1 MSIDA
6 ILTQLLMGLTVG
18 VNLVLVAT
26 GLTLVFGMM
35 GVINFAHS
43 ALFMLGAYVGL
54 VATTRLGSFWLGLL
68 IVPRRDRLPRRP
80 LRERYPLSHLLPLLL
95 TFGLSLFFEGSAKVI
110 WGADIVSLNKPAL
123 LGGAVSLG
131 RITFPTYW
139 LFALAAAAVL
149 AAAVWLVVER
159 TWLGLAIRA
168 ATQDPTMAAVLGINV
183 QRLNT
188 IVFALGSGLA
198 GAAGVILGTMTS
210 LSPQMGA
217 GIVLDAFIAIVIGG
231 LGSFTGAIVGSLLLG
246 QVQSFGVALLPA
258 FHTPLIFLVIAVV
271 LVLRPSGL
279 FRCGGAPVRRL
290 TVALVAAALIL
301 APLGVGRRVL
311 GVLPEPLDVGTSIF
325 ALFAAALD
333 LALGYGGLVS
343 FGHARFFGAGAY
355 GAALALRHVSF
366 SLWAALL
373 IGIAAAAL
381 LAVVVGYFAVH
392 SRGIYMAMLTFAFAQ
407 LLYEV
412 RAAPRRCGAC
422 RWSPRASPSGSDSK
436 GGKTRLRVS

>member
-68 IVPRRDRLPRRP
+68 IAPPAIGLLGAAMEMSLLRP
-80 LRERYPLSHLLPLLL
+80 LRKRYPLSHLLPLLL

-139 LFALAAAAVL
+139 LFALVAAAVL

-159 TWLGLAIRA
+159 TSLGLAIRA
-168 ATQDPTMAAVLGINV
+168 ATQDPTMAAVLGVNV

-258 FHTPLIFLVIAVV
+258 FHTPLIFLVMAVV

-279 FRCGGAPVRRL
+279 F
-290 TVALVAAALIL
+290 
-301 APLGVGRRVL
+301 
-311 GVLPEPLDVGTSIF
+311 
-325 ALFAAALD
+325 
-333 LALGYGGLVS
+333 
-343 FGHARFFGAGAY
+343 
-355 GAALALRHVSF
+355 GAA
-366 SLWAALL
+366 
-373 IGIAAAAL
+373 
-381 LAVVVGYFAVH
+381 
-392 SRGIYMAMLTFAFAQ
+392 
-407 LLYEV
+407 E
-412 RAAPRRCGAC
+412 RR
-422 RWSPRASPSGSDSK
+422 
-436 GGKTRLRVS
+436 

>member
-1 MSIDA
+1 VSIDA

-68 IVPRRDRLPRRP
+68 IAPPAIGLLGAAMEMSLLRP

-110 WGADIVSLNKPAL
+110 WGADIVSLDKPAM

-139 LFALAAAAVL
+139 LFALVAAAVL

-159 TWLGLAIRA
+159 TSLGLAIRA
-168 ATQDPTMAAVLGINV
+168 ATQDPTMAAVLGVNV

-258 FHTPLIFLVIAVV
+258 FHTPLIFLVMAVV

-279 FRCGGAPVRRL
+279 FGVAERR
-290 TVALVAAALIL
+290 
-301 APLGVGRRVL
+301 
-311 GVLPEPLDVGTSIF
+311 
-325 ALFAAALD
+325 
-333 LALGYGGLVS
+333 
-343 FGHARFFGAGAY
+343 
-355 GAALALRHVSF
+355 
-366 SLWAALL
+366 
-373 IGIAAAAL
+373 
-381 LAVVVGYFAVH
+381 
-392 SRGIYMAMLTFAFAQ
+392 
-407 LLYEV
+407 
-412 RAAPRRCGAC
+412 
-422 RWSPRASPSGSDSK
+422 
-436 GGKTRLRVS
+436 

>member
-68 IVPRRDRLPRRP
+68 IAPPAIGLLGAAMERWLLRP

-139 LFALAAAAVL
+139 LFALVAAAVL

-159 TWLGLAIRA
+159 TSLGLSIRA
-168 ATQDPTMAAVLGINV
+168 ATQDPTMAAVLGVNV

-258 FHTPLIFLVIAVV
+258 FHTPLIFLVMAVV
-271 LVLRPSGL
+271 LVLRPTGL
-279 FRCGGAPVRRL
+279 FGTAERR
-290 TVALVAAALIL
+290 
-301 APLGVGRRVL
+301 
-311 GVLPEPLDVGTSIF
+311 
-325 ALFAAALD
+325 
-333 LALGYGGLVS
+333 
-343 FGHARFFGAGAY
+343 
-355 GAALALRHVSF
+355 
-366 SLWAALL
+366 
-373 IGIAAAAL
+373 
-381 LAVVVGYFAVH
+381 
-392 SRGIYMAMLTFAFAQ
+392 
-407 LLYEV
+407 
-412 RAAPRRCGAC
+412 
-422 RWSPRASPSGSDSK
+422 
-436 GGKTRLRVS
+436 

>member
-1 MSIDA
+1 VSIDA

-68 IVPRRDRLPRRP
+68 IAPPAIGLLGAVMERWLLRP

-139 LFALAAAAVL
+139 LFALVAAAVL

-159 TWLGLAIRA
+159 TSLGLSIRA
-168 ATQDPTMAAVLGINV
+168 ATQDPTMAAVLGVNV

-258 FHTPLIFLVIAVV
+258 FHTPLIFLVMAVV

-279 FRCGGAPVRRL
+279 F
-290 TVALVAAALIL
+290 
-301 APLGVGRRVL
+301 
-311 GVLPEPLDVGTSIF
+311 
-325 ALFAAALD
+325 
-333 LALGYGGLVS
+333 
-343 FGHARFFGAGAY
+343 
-355 GAALALRHVSF
+355 GAA
-366 SLWAALL
+366 
-373 IGIAAAAL
+373 
-381 LAVVVGYFAVH
+381 
-392 SRGIYMAMLTFAFAQ
+392 
-407 LLYEV
+407 E
-412 RAAPRRCGAC
+412 RR
-422 RWSPRASPSGSDSK
+422 
-436 GGKTRLRVS
+436 

>member
-68 IVPRRDRLPRRP
+68 IAPPVIGLLGAAMERWLLRP

-123 LGGAVSLG
+123 LGGSVSLG

-139 LFALAAAAVL
+139 LFALVAAAVL

-159 TWLGLAIRA
+159 TSLGLSIRA
-168 ATQDPTMAAVLGINV
+168 ATQDPTMAAVLGVNV

-258 FHTPLIFLVIAVV
+258 FHTPLIFLVMAVV

-279 FRCGGAPVRRL
+279 F
-290 TVALVAAALIL
+290 
-301 APLGVGRRVL
+301 
-311 GVLPEPLDVGTSIF
+311 
-325 ALFAAALD
+325 
-333 LALGYGGLVS
+333 
-343 FGHARFFGAGAY
+343 
-355 GAALALRHVSF
+355 GAA
-366 SLWAALL
+366 
-373 IGIAAAAL
+373 
-381 LAVVVGYFAVH
+381 
-392 SRGIYMAMLTFAFAQ
+392 
-407 LLYEV
+407 E
-412 RAAPRRCGAC
+412 RR
-422 RWSPRASPSGSDSK
+422 
-436 GGKTRLRVS
+436 

>member
-54 VATTRLGSFWLGLL
+54 VGATRLGSFWLGLL
-68 IVPRRDRLPRRP
+68 VAPLAIGLLGAAMERGLLRP
-80 LRERYPLSHLLPLLL
+80 LRRRYPLSHLLPLLL

-110 WGADIVSLNKPAL
+110 WGADIVSLAKPSL
-123 LGGAVSLG
+123 LGGSVSLG

-159 TWLGLAIRA
+159 TSLGLAIRA
-168 ATQDPTMAAVLGINV
+168 ATQDPTMAAVLGVNV
-183 QRLNT
+183 ERLNT
-188 IVFALGSGLA
+188 VVFALGSGLA
-198 GAAGVILGTMTS
+198 GAAGVILGAMTS
-210 LSPQMGA
+210 VSPQMGA

-258 FHTPLIFLVIAVV
+258 FHTPLVFLVMAIV

-279 FRCGGAPVRRL
+279 F
-290 TVALVAAALIL
+290 
-301 APLGVGRRVL
+301 
-311 GVLPEPLDVGTSIF
+311 
-325 ALFAAALD
+325 
-333 LALGYGGLVS
+333 
-343 FGHARFFGAGAY
+343 
-355 GAALALRHVSF
+355 GAAER
-366 SLWAALL
+366 
-373 IGIAAAAL
+373 
-381 LAVVVGYFAVH
+381 
-392 SRGIYMAMLTFAFAQ
+392 Q
-407 LLYEV
+407 
-412 RAAPRRCGAC
+412 
-422 RWSPRASPSGSDSK
+422 
-436 GGKTRLRVS
+436 

>member
-1 MSIDA
+1 VSIDA

-68 IVPRRDRLPRRP
+68 IAPPAIGLLGAAMERWLLRP

-139 LFALAAAAVL
+139 LFALVAAAVL

-159 TWLGLAIRA
+159 TSLGLAIRA
-168 ATQDPTMAAVLGINV
+168 ATQDPTMAAVLGVNV

-231 LGSFTGAIVGSLLLG
+231 LGSFAGAIVGSLLLG

-258 FHTPLIFLVIAVV
+258 FHTPLVFLVMAVV

-279 FRCGGAPVRRL
+279 F
-290 TVALVAAALIL
+290 
-301 APLGVGRRVL
+301 
-311 GVLPEPLDVGTSIF
+311 
-325 ALFAAALD
+325 
-333 LALGYGGLVS
+333 
-343 FGHARFFGAGAY
+343 
-355 GAALALRHVSF
+355 GAA
-366 SLWAALL
+366 
-373 IGIAAAAL
+373 
-381 LAVVVGYFAVH
+381 
-392 SRGIYMAMLTFAFAQ
+392 
-407 LLYEV
+407 E
-412 RAAPRRCGAC
+412 RR
-422 RWSPRASPSGSDSK
+422 
-436 GGKTRLRVS
+436 

>member
-1 MSIDA
+1 VSIDA

-68 IVPRRDRLPRRP
+68 VAPPAIGLLGAALERWLLRP
-80 LRERYPLSHLLPLLL
+80 LRRRYPLSHLLPLLL

-110 WGADIVSLNKPAL
+110 WGADIVSLGKPAL

-139 LFALAAAAVL
+139 LFALV

-159 TWLGLAIRA
+159 TSLGLAIRA
-168 ATQDPTMAAVLGINV
+168 ATQDPTMAAVLGVNV

-198 GAAGVILGTMTS
+198 GAAGVILGAMTS

-258 FHTPLIFLVIAVV
+258 FHTPLVFLVMAVV

-279 FRCGGAPVRRL
+279 FGTAERR
-290 TVALVAAALIL
+290 
-301 APLGVGRRVL
+301 
-311 GVLPEPLDVGTSIF
+311 
-325 ALFAAALD
+325 
-333 LALGYGGLVS
+333 
-343 FGHARFFGAGAY
+343 
-355 GAALALRHVSF
+355 
-366 SLWAALL
+366 
-373 IGIAAAAL
+373 
-381 LAVVVGYFAVH
+381 
-392 SRGIYMAMLTFAFAQ
+392 
-407 LLYEV
+407 
-412 RAAPRRCGAC
+412 
-422 RWSPRASPSGSDSK
+422 
-436 GGKTRLRVS
+436 

>member
-54 VATTRLGSFWLGLL
+54 VMATRAGSFWLGLL
-68 IVPRRDRLPRRP
+68 VAPPAIGLLGAAVERWLLRP

-95 TFGLSLFFEGSAKVI
+95 TFGLSLFFEGSAKAI
-110 WGADIVSLNKPAL
+110 WGADIVSLDKPPF
-123 LGGAVSLG
+123 LGGTVALG

-139 LFALAAAAVL
+139 LFALGAAAVL
-149 AAAVWLVVER
+149 AAGVWLVVER
-159 TWLGLAIRA
+159 TPLGLSIRA
-168 ATQDPTMAAVLGINV
+168 ATQDPMMAAVLGVNV

-198 GAAGVILGTMTS
+198 AAAGVILGAMTS
-210 LSPQMGA
+210 VSPQMGA

-258 FHTPLIFLVIAVV
+258 FHTPLVFLVMAVV
-271 LVLRPSGL
+271 LVLRPTGL
-279 FRCGGAPVRRL
+279 FGATERR
-290 TVALVAAALIL
+290 
-301 APLGVGRRVL
+301 
-311 GVLPEPLDVGTSIF
+311 
-325 ALFAAALD
+325 
-333 LALGYGGLVS
+333 
-343 FGHARFFGAGAY
+343 
-355 GAALALRHVSF
+355 
-366 SLWAALL
+366 
-373 IGIAAAAL
+373 
-381 LAVVVGYFAVH
+381 
-392 SRGIYMAMLTFAFAQ
+392 
-407 LLYEV
+407 
-412 RAAPRRCGAC
+412 
-422 RWSPRASPSGSDSK
+422 
-436 GGKTRLRVS
+436 

>member
-68 IVPRRDRLPRRP
+68 IAPPAIGLLGAAMERWLLRP
-80 LRERYPLSHLLPLLL
+80 LRERHPLSHLLPLLL

-123 LGGAVSLG
+123 LGGAVTLG

-139 LFALAAAAVL
+139 LFALVAAAVL
-149 AAAVWLVVER
+149 AAAIWLVVER
-159 TWLGLAIRA
+159 TSLGLAIRA
-168 ATQDPTMAAVLGINV
+168 ATQDPTMAAVLGVNV

-258 FHTPLIFLVIAVV
+258 FHTPLVFLVMAVV

-279 FRCGGAPVRRL
+279 F
-290 TVALVAAALIL
+290 
-301 APLGVGRRVL
+301 
-311 GVLPEPLDVGTSIF
+311 
-325 ALFAAALD
+325 
-333 LALGYGGLVS
+333 
-343 FGHARFFGAGAY
+343 
-355 GAALALRHVSF
+355 GAA
-366 SLWAALL
+366 
-373 IGIAAAAL
+373 
-381 LAVVVGYFAVH
+381 
-392 SRGIYMAMLTFAFAQ
+392 
-407 LLYEV
+407 E
-412 RAAPRRCGAC
+412 RR
-422 RWSPRASPSGSDSK
+422 
-436 GGKTRLRVS
+436 

>member
-68 IVPRRDRLPRRP
+68 IAPPAIGLLGAAMERWLLRP

-123 LGGAVSLG
+123 LGGSVSLG

-139 LFALAAAAVL
+139 LFALVAAAVL
-149 AAAVWLVVER
+149 AGAVWLVVER
-159 TWLGLAIRA
+159 TSLGLAIRA
-168 ATQDPTMAAVLGINV
+168 ATQDPTMAAVLGVNV

-258 FHTPLIFLVIAVV
+258 FHTPLIFLVMAVV

-279 FRCGGAPVRRL
+279 F
-290 TVALVAAALIL
+290 
-301 APLGVGRRVL
+301 
-311 GVLPEPLDVGTSIF
+311 
-325 ALFAAALD
+325 
-333 LALGYGGLVS
+333 
-343 FGHARFFGAGAY
+343 
-355 GAALALRHVSF
+355 GAA
-366 SLWAALL
+366 
-373 IGIAAAAL
+373 
-381 LAVVVGYFAVH
+381 
-392 SRGIYMAMLTFAFAQ
+392 
-407 LLYEV
+407 E
-412 RAAPRRCGAC
+412 RR
-422 RWSPRASPSGSDSK
+422 
-436 GGKTRLRVS
+436 

>member
-68 IVPRRDRLPRRP
+68 IAPPAIGLLGAAMERWLLRP

-95 TFGLSLFFEGSAKVI
+95 TFGLSLFFEGSAKLI

-139 LFALAAAAVL
+139 LFALVAAAVL

-159 TWLGLAIRA
+159 TSLGLAIRA
-168 ATQDPTMAAVLGINV
+168 ATQDPTMAAVLGVNV

-231 LGSFTGAIVGSLLLG
+231 LGSFSGAIVGSLLLG

-258 FHTPLIFLVIAVV
+258 FHTPLIFLVMAVV

-279 FRCGGAPVRRL
+279 F
-290 TVALVAAALIL
+290 
-301 APLGVGRRVL
+301 
-311 GVLPEPLDVGTSIF
+311 
-325 ALFAAALD
+325 
-333 LALGYGGLVS
+333 
-343 FGHARFFGAGAY
+343 
-355 GAALALRHVSF
+355 GAA
-366 SLWAALL
+366 
-373 IGIAAAAL
+373 
-381 LAVVVGYFAVH
+381 
-392 SRGIYMAMLTFAFAQ
+392 
-407 LLYEV
+407 E
-412 RAAPRRCGAC
+412 RR
-422 RWSPRASPSGSDSK
+422 
-436 GGKTRLRVS
+436 

>member
-68 IVPRRDRLPRRP
+68 IAPPAIALLGAAMELSLLRP

-139 LFALAAAAVL
+139 LFALVAAAVL
-149 AAAVWLVVER
+149 AAAVWLMVER
-159 TWLGLAIRA
+159 TSLGLAIRA
-168 ATQDPTMAAVLGINV
+168 ATQDPTMAAVLGVNV

-210 LSPQMGA
+210 LSPQMGS

-258 FHTPLIFLVIAVV
+258 FHTPLIFLVMAVV
-271 LVLRPSGL
+271 RVLRPSGL
-279 FRCGGAPVRRL
+279 F
-290 TVALVAAALIL
+290 
-301 APLGVGRRVL
+301 
-311 GVLPEPLDVGTSIF
+311 
-325 ALFAAALD
+325 
-333 LALGYGGLVS
+333 
-343 FGHARFFGAGAY
+343 
-355 GAALALRHVSF
+355 GAA
-366 SLWAALL
+366 
-373 IGIAAAAL
+373 
-381 LAVVVGYFAVH
+381 
-392 SRGIYMAMLTFAFAQ
+392 
-407 LLYEV
+407 E
-412 RAAPRRCGAC
+412 RR
-422 RWSPRASPSGSDSK
+422 
-436 GGKTRLRVS
+436 

>member
-1 MSIDA
+1 
-6 ILTQLLMGLTVG
+6 
-18 VNLVLVAT
+18 
-26 GLTLVFGMM
+26 
-35 GVINFAHS
+35 
-43 ALFMLGAYVGL
+43 ML
-54 VATTRLGSFWLGLL
+54 W
-68 IVPRRDRLPRRP
+68 RP

-139 LFALAAAAVL
+139 LFALVAAAVL

-159 TWLGLAIRA
+159 TSLGLSIRA
-168 ATQDPTMAAVLGINV
+168 ATQDPTMAAVLGVNV

-258 FHTPLIFLVIAVV
+258 FHTPLIFLVMAVV
-271 LVLRPSGL
+271 LVLRPSGSS
-279 FRCGGAPVRRL
+279 ARRSAGEAL
-290 TVALVAAALIL
+290 PVALVA
-301 APLGVGRRVL
+301 RR
-311 GVLPEPLDVGTSIF
+311 
-325 ALFAAALD
+325 
-333 LALGYGGLVS
+333 
-343 FGHARFFGAGAY
+343 
-355 GAALALRHVSF
+355 
-366 SLWAALL
+366 
-373 IGIAAAAL
+373 
-381 LAVVVGYFAVH
+381 
-392 SRGIYMAMLTFAFAQ
+392 
-407 LLYEV
+407 
-412 RAAPRRCGAC
+412 
-422 RWSPRASPSGSDSK
+422 
-436 GGKTRLRVS
+436 